1 MALWYFCFWK
11 GGHILIMIRKPEI
24 KERNKQITGD
34 NMHCMHS
41 TCNSRWFSTYV
52 HDHQFWLALS
62 LYRWMNMKAP
72 SEKRNKQLNTISFN
86 GVVIESEPSVCIH
99 SAIRKRRCRICWFL
113 CQSLRLFRSSL
124 RRIPQVDFISLIF
137 SILYKINIINVAK
150 HWLID

>member
-24 KERNKQITGD
+24 KERNKQTTGD

-62 LYRWMNMKAP
+62 IDGWVWKLQVKKGA
-72 SEKRNKQLNTISFN
+72 NKLNTISFN
-86 GVVIESEPSVCIH
+86 GVVINSEPSVCIH
-99 SAIRKRRCRICWFL
+99 SALRKRRCRICWFL
-113 CQSLRLFRSSL
+113 CQSLRLFCSSL
-124 RRIPQVDFISLIF
+124 RRIPQV
-137 SILYKINIINVAK
+137 N
-150 HWLID
+150 